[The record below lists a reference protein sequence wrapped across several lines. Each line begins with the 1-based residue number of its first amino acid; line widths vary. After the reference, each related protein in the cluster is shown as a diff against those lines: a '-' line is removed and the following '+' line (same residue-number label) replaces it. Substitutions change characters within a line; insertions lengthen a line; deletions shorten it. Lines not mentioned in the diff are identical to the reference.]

1 MADAC
6 DGPGIHHLFLFMW
19 HHKIGDVMF
28 SSSKLLA
35 PFCAA
40 VLGVLSAVSAA
51 AEVYDGKIQVWF
63 SPEGGVKQA
72 VIDAADRAHK
82 KIYVAAYKLESP
94 GIAQALI
101 NAARRGVSVEVVL
114 DAKKMHSKASRKK
127 ELSEA
132 GIPVYADNMHKTF
145 HDKFMVV
152 DGLRVATGSFNYK
165 DSSDTRNAENL
176 VLIESSDLA
185 ARYEADWEKPRNES
199 VRYEHK

>member
-1 MADAC
+1 
-6 DGPGIHHLFLFMW
+6 
-19 HHKIGDVMF
+19 MF

-94 GIAQALI
+94 GIA
-101 NAARRGVSVEVVL
+101 
-114 DAKKMHSKASRKK
+114 
-127 ELSEA
+127 
-132 GIPVYADNMHKTF
+132 
-145 HDKFMVV
+145 
-152 DGLRVATGSFNYK
+152 
-165 DSSDTRNAENL
+165 
-176 VLIESSDLA
+176 
-185 ARYEADWEKPRNES
+185 
-199 VRYEHK
+199 

>member
-1 MADAC
+1 
-6 DGPGIHHLFLFMW
+6 
-19 HHKIGDVMF
+19 MF

-40 VLGVLSAVSAA
+40 VLGVLSAVPAA

-114 DAKKMHSKASRKK
+114 DAKKMHSKASQKK
-127 ELSEA
+127 ELSAA

-145 HDKFMVV
+145 HDKCMVV

-185 ARYEADWEKPRNES
+185 ARYEADWEKHRNES